1 MRNLT
6 EANLT
11 DAVVA
16 RLEKTADPRFKEIM
30 ASLIRHL
37 HAFVREIELTEEE
50 WFEGIKFLT
59 AAGQKCDDKRQE
71 YILLSDVLGVSMLVD
86 AINHR
91 PSGGE
96 TENTVLGPFYVHGA
110 PEIKNGDD
118 MAVGWKGEPTYVSGR
133 VVSTDGKPIPG
144 ALLDLWQSN
153 TEGWYDV
160 QLADTGGRQLRA
172 KLRAD
177 DEGRFRF
184 RTIKPTA
191 YPVPTDGPVG
201 LILNRMGRH
210 PMRPAHLH
218 FIVSAPGYET
228 VVTHLFVEGDPYL
241 ESDVVFGVKNSLV
254 IDFKRNESEVEAK
267 KLGLTAPFRVASY
280 DFVLRPAAKAAKQQ
294 KVTSAADAARA

>member
-16 RLEKTADPRFKEIM
+16 RLEKTADPRFREIM
-30 ASLIRHL
+30 TSLIGHL
-37 HAFVREIELTEEE
+37 HAFVREVELTEEE
-50 WFEGIKFLT
+50 WFEGVKFLT
-59 AAGQKCDDKRQE
+59 ATGQKCDDKRQE

-91 PSGGE
+91 RGGGA

-110 PEIKNGDD
+110 PEIRNGDD
-118 MAVGWKGEPTYVSGR
+118 MAAGWKGEPTYVSGR
-133 VVSTDGKPIPG
+133 VVSTDGKPIAG
-144 ALLDLWQSN
+144 ALLDMWQSN

-172 KLRAD
+172 KLRT
-177 DEGRFRF
+177 DEQGRFRF

-201 LILNRMGRH
+201 QILDRMGRH

-218 FIVSAPGYET
+218 FIVTAPGHET

-241 ESDVVFGVKNSLV
+241 ASDAVFGVKNSLV
-254 IDFKRNESEVEAK
+254 IDFKRNDSAAEAK
-267 KLGLTAPFRVASY
+267 KVGLEAPFCEASY
-280 DFVLRPAAKAAKQQ
+280 EFVLKPAGKTKQQ